1 MNACLL
7 YLAKQTSS
15 RAVPCLLSRRARGVR
30 EGCATDA
37 WVIWEPHRTGAEF
50 SLGPRMLT
58 IVDEYRCDEIPL

>member
-7 YLAKQTSS
+7 DLAKQTSS
-15 RAVPCLLSRRARGVR
+15 RAVPCLLSRRARAFAKG
-30 EGCATDA
+30 ATDA